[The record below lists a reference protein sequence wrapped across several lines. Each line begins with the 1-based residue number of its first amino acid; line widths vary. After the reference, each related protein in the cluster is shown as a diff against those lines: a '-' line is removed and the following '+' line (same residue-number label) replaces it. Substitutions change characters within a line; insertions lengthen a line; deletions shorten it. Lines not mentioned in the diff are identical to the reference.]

1 MSGHATSNEL
11 IELEKTTTSAQ
22 HANLTIIYS
31 MDNAKINE
39 LVDFLK
45 IITQIYEMN
54 AMSIEVY
61 EMMILIYNVRH
72 VARGISNMK
81 THDW

>member
-1 MSGHATSNEL
+1 M
-11 IELEKTTTSAQ
+11 SAQ

-31 MDNAKINE
+31 MDNVKINE

-61 EMMILIYNVRH
+61 EMMILIYNVQH

-81 THDW
+81 THDS